1 MTMHQRLGQTETRV
15 EERTGVEVEDREI
28 RAEDVE
34 AAKHCTLQLKMRR
47 LADRLFPEKGVL
59 VLDPYS

>member
-1 MTMHQRLGQTETRV
+1 MHQRLGQTETRV
-15 EERTGVEVEDREI
+15 KECTGVEVEDREI
-28 RAEDVE
+28 RAEDVG
-34 AAKHCTLQLKMRR
+34 AAKHRTLQLKMRR